1 MLTKLREDNKRF
13 IKKVT
18 EIFEKEESFT
28 KTLALNKA
36 TIKDLKTDLDVK
48 QREWDVK
55 NNGTK
60 KEIEKLRGENE
71 ILTKQKVTK
80 EIEIMKREEEINK
93 KIEIF
98 LKKEQ
103 EARLAVTF
111 FSKKLKDKDD
121 ALVNA
126 DTEIRDLKNTLLSLG
141 RNVSPSNSNLNQ

>member
-18 EIFEKEESFT
+18 DIFEREESFT
-28 KTLALNKA
+28 KTLAVNKA
-36 TIKDLKTDLDVK
+36 TIKDLKTDLDVR

-103 EARLAVTF
+103 EVRLAVTF

-141 RNVSPSNSNLNQ
+141 RNVSPNNSNLNQ

>member
-1 MLTKLREDNKRF
+1 MLTKLRDDNKRF

-18 EIFEKEESFT
+18 DIFEKEESFT

-36 TIKDLKTDLDVK
+36 TIKDLKTDLDVR
-48 QREWDVK
+48 QREWDMK
-55 NNGTK
+55 NNLTK
-60 KEIEKLRGENE
+60 KEIEKLRGETE
-71 ILTKQKVTK
+71 MLTKQKTTK

-121 ALVNA
+121 ALFNA
-126 DTEIRDLKNTLLSLG
+126 DTEIKDLKNTLLSLG
-141 RNVSPSNSNLNQ
+141 RIVSPSNSNLN

>member
-28 KTLALNKA
+28 KTLAVNKA
-36 TIKDLKTDLDVK
+36 TIKDLKTDLDVR

-141 RNVSPSNSNLNQ
+141 RNVSPNNSNLNQ

>member
-36 TIKDLKTDLDVK
+36 TIKDLKTDLDVR